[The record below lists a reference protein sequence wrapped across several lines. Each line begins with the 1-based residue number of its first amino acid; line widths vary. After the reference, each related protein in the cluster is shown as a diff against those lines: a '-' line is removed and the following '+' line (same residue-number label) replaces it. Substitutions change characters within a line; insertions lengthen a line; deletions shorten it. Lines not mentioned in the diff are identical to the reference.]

1 MSQPEGM
8 RRALPLLLVLAAC
21 TVDEPVAQGP
31 APEPTNE
38 AAPSAPAEPTPAT
51 PAPVPTK
58 LPTGTTDVNDLSAA
72 LQRLSRLMHDVRD
85 AVEKAGQ
92 AAEGDECAKA
102 RFIFLASNEAMRA
115 SLEAEP
121 LPGDRTP
128 PTWDVPDAPRFAELC
143 HQLPPEVQHCLRL
156 DARGQER
163 ERCQPVMRDLPEAQQ
178 ALVDEL
184 SKSFTPPAQ

>member
-1 MSQPEGM
+1 MSHPEGM

-38 AAPSAPAEPTPAT
+38 AEPSAPAEPAPAT

-58 LPTGTTDVNDLSAA
+58 LPPGTTDVNDLSAA

-102 RFIFLASNEAMRA
+102 RFIFLASNDAMRA

-163 ERCQPVMRDLPEAQQ
+163 ERCQPIMRDLPEAQQ